1 MVLSENIYFLLLFTL
16 PAALNILFLIP
27 ICGMALRKWDNIYY
41 YLPRKNRNF
50 CKIYDFDYGYFGKVR
65 NTCQ

>member
-16 PAALNILFLIP
+16 PAALNIIFYSH
-27 ICGMALRKWDNIYY
+27 LRNGIKEMGQ
-41 YLPRKNRNF
+41 YLLLSAEEKSEF

>member
-16 PAALNILFLIP
+16 PAALNIILIP
-27 ICGMALRKWDNIYY
+27 ICGMSLRKWENIYY

-50 CKIYDFDYGYFGKVR
+50 ARYMILTMDISEK
-65 NTCQ
+65 